1 MAKEL
6 SIQRRKDLAYSI
18 YMAEDVTQDELAER
32 TGLSKVTI
40 GKYIKGGLWKD
51 LKDAMSI
58 SREEQLKNFT
68 SQLNALHNN
77 IKSRDEDERFPTSK
91 EVDIQIKLA
100 KAINMLK
107 GDASLVDL
115 ITFSKLFV
123 KHLRANHPERVKEM
137 SQLIN
142 EFITDNA

>member
-6 SIQRRKDLAYSI
+6 SLQRRKDLAYSI
-18 YMAEDVTQDELAER
+18 YMAEDVTQEEIAER

-40 GKYIKGGLWKD
+40 GKYIKDGLWKD
-51 LKDAMSI
+51 LKEAMSI
-58 SREEQLKNFT
+58 SREDQLKNFT
-68 SQLNALHNN
+68 SQLNELNN
-77 IKSRDEDERFPTSK
+77 FIKSREEKFRFPTSK
-91 EVDIQIKLA
+91 EVDIQIKLS

-107 GDASLVDL
+107 GDTSLVDL

-123 KHLRANHPERVKEM
+123 KYLRANHPERVKEL
-137 SQLIN
+137 SLLVN

>member
-1 MAKEL
+1 MAKDL
-6 SIQRRKDLAYSI
+6 SSQRRKGLAYSI
-18 YMAEDVTQDELAER
+18 YMAEDVTQEEIAER

-40 GKYIKGGLWKD
+40 GKYIKEGLWKD
-51 LKDAMSI
+51 LKEAMSI
-58 SREEQLKNFT
+58 SREEQLKSFT
-68 SQLNALHNN
+68 SQLNELNRC
-77 IKSRDEDERFPTSK
+77 IQSREEKFRFPTSK
-91 EVDIQIKLA
+91 EVDIQIKLS

-123 KHLRANHPERVKEM
+123 KYLRTNHPERVKEL
-137 SQLIN
+137 SLLIN

>member
-1 MAKEL
+1 MAKDL
-6 SIQRRKDLAYSI
+6 SLQRRKDLAYSI
-18 YMAEDVTQDELAER
+18 YMAEDATQEEIAER

-40 GKYIKGGLWKD
+40 GKCIKNGLWKD
-51 LKDAMSI
+51 LKEAMSI
-58 SREEQLKNFT
+58 SREEQLKSFT
-68 SQLNALHNN
+68 SQLNELNRC
-77 IKSRDEDERFPTSK
+77 IQSREEKFRFPTSK
-91 EVDIQIKLA
+91 EVDIQIKLS

-123 KHLRANHPERVKEM
+123 KYLRTNHPERVKEL
-137 SQLIN
+137 SLLIN